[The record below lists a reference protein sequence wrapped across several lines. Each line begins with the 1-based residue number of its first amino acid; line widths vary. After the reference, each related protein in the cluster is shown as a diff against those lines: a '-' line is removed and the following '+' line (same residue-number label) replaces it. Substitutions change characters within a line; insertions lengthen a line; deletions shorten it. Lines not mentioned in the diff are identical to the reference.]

1 MGKKWGRKGEEKG
14 INQLKIEINFIR
26 NNHFSYMLT
35 LESIYSLSKEYANM
49 LEISMMYAKRVNT
62 NLDKIVDLYH
72 RHVEYEKHKTGK
84 YDVQTID
91 DLIVESIFNTKLKLI
106 TLGFNE
112 EFDISIDITPNYG
125 KQIPNFFN
133 EIGITYCDE

>member
-26 NNHFSYMLT
+26 NNHFFYMLT

-62 NLDKIVDLYH
+62 NLDKIVDL
-72 RHVEYEKHKTGK
+72 
-84 YDVQTID
+84 
-91 DLIVESIFNTKLKLI
+91 
-106 TLGFNE
+106 
-112 EFDISIDITPNYG
+112 
-125 KQIPNFFN
+125 
-133 EIGITYCDE
+133 